1 MHASQKFQGA
11 KPPRIPTRSGIV
23 QQPTQVAPI
32 KRLANNTPVTKTRA
46 STIVK
51 SQSAYNIPRTSTVTV
66 TAPVVSQMKK
76 SISEQDLVNVVPRT
90 QKSRFGFVKK
100 SVDLAAVRED
110 PPHVS
115 PVKPAAS
122 SRISGAWKKNGD
134 DLVDERDRREL
145 ILTQNELL
153 QIVFTNQLF
162 NEIIQSNRQLQTA
175 RFGKLHRAAYRII
188 NDINNL
194 QETRK
199 KAVVDKIVGNI
210 IKTLGETLSK
220 IVRLFNDYDQ
230 KQQTLDICLSNK
242 LDRLHIQSV
251 VNDITDENKENWNRT
266 CDRLIELIEAN
277 ELAQMNTMDLETY
290 SKLIHELDS
299 TIDSYKHTI
308 SNYKHVI
315 SASEKAMLQFNNNIT
330 SKRFRSE
337 NSSIHYHSTLSDNLL
352 SCPFCTFNTNSQV
365 DFDFHN
371 HIHHQHICS
380 QCLHVFP
387 NYFLLDLHM
396 DEVHNTYSRIR
407 SYRCLIESCSKIFSN
422 IEQRFQHINDEH
434 HSTKN
439 RHLNDIFILFSN
451 QKMNEMKN
459 KEQDKK
465 FGCDSQ
471 KTFIRNSRLRPR
483 QFIDMNWD
491 GDE

>member
-23 QQPTQVAPI
+23 QQPTQIAPV

-46 STIVK
+46 STMVK
-51 SQSAYNIPRTSTVTV
+51 SQSAYNIPRASTVTV

-100 SVDLAAVRED
+100 SADLAAVRED

-115 PVKPAAS
+115 PAKPVAS
-122 SRISGAWKKNGD
+122 SRISGAWKKNSD

-162 NEIIQSNRQLQTA
+162 NEIVQSNRQLQTA

-199 KAVVDKIVGNI
+199 KAIVDKIVGNI
-210 IKTLGETLSK
+210 IKTLGEILSK

-242 LDRLHIQSV
+242 LDRLNIQSV
-251 VNDITDENKENWNRT
+251 VNDVTDENK
-266 CDRLIELIEAN
+266 
-277 ELAQMNTMDLETY
+277 
-290 SKLIHELDS
+290 
-299 TIDSYKHTI
+299 
-308 SNYKHVI
+308 
-315 SASEKAMLQFNNNIT
+315 
-330 SKRFRSE
+330 
-337 NSSIHYHSTLSDNLL
+337 
-352 SCPFCTFNTNSQV
+352 
-365 DFDFHN
+365 
-371 HIHHQHICS
+371 
-380 QCLHVFP
+380 
-387 NYFLLDLHM
+387 
-396 DEVHNTYSRIR
+396 
-407 SYRCLIESCSKIFSN
+407 
-422 IEQRFQHINDEH
+422 
-434 HSTKN
+434 
-439 RHLNDIFILFSN
+439 
-451 QKMNEMKN
+451 
-459 KEQDKK
+459 
-465 FGCDSQ
+465 
-471 KTFIRNSRLRPR
+471 
-483 QFIDMNWD
+483 
-491 GDE
+491 

>member
-46 STIVK
+46 STMVK
-51 SQSAYNIPRTSTVTV
+51 SQSAYNIPRASTVTV

-100 SVDLAAVRED
+100 PAELAGLTFNFYQSFLFYSYLAVRED

-115 PVKPAAS
+115 PVKPVAS

-145 ILTQNELL
+145 ILAENELL

-162 NEIIQSNRQLQTA
+162 NEIVQSNRQLQTA

-210 IKTLGETLSK
+210 IKTLSETLSK

-242 LDRLHIQSV
+242 LDRLNIQSV
-251 VNDITDENKENWNRT
+251 VNDVTDENKENWNRT
-266 CDRLIELIEAN
+266 CDHLLELIEAN

-308 SNYKHVI
+308 ANHKHVV
-315 SASEKAMLQFNNNIT
+315 SSSEKAMLQVCV
-330 SKRFRSE
+330 R
-337 NSSIHYHSTLSDNLL
+337 
-352 SCPFCTFNTNSQV
+352 
-365 DFDFHN
+365 
-371 HIHHQHICS
+371 
-380 QCLHVFP
+380 
-387 NYFLLDLHM
+387 
-396 DEVHNTYSRIR
+396 
-407 SYRCLIESCSKIFSN
+407 LIDQYN
-422 IEQRFQHINDEH
+422 
-434 HSTKN
+434 
-439 RHLNDIFILFSN
+439 
-451 QKMNEMKN
+451 KN
-459 KEQDKK
+459 KK
-465 FGCDSQ
+465 
-471 KTFIRNSRLRPR
+471 
-483 QFIDMNWD
+483 
-491 GDE
+491 